1 MNIDKNRVEMIA
13 NNSSSGYEFLNDLY
27 IKDVIENIKTNYNL
41 ENYKLIINLLAK
53 ITKITN
59 KKFNI
64 KDTGNVLKTI
74 FLPLILPL
82 ETNADIAIGNPSEV
96 IVISKL

>member
-1 MNIDKNRVEMIA
+1 MEIPK
-13 NNSSSGYEFLNDLY
+13 
-27 IKDVIENIKTNYNL
+27 IKRDETK
-41 ENYKLIINLLAK
+41 
-53 ITKITN
+53 TKITN

-64 KDTGNVLKTI
+64 KETGNVLKTI

>member
-41 ENYKLIINLLAK
+41 ENYKLIIN
-53 ITKITN
+53 
-59 KKFNI
+59 
-64 KDTGNVLKTI
+64 
-74 FLPLILPL
+74 
-82 ETNADIAIGNPSEV
+82 
-96 IVISKL
+96 